1 VANQDD
7 VRRVALALP
16 GAVERPDRFAFAV
29 PNRDKLK
36 DFAWVWMERLEPK
49 KARVPR
55 PDVLAV
61 RVASQDEKAMLIAAE
76 PDKFFTEP
84 HYSNFPAVLIR
95 LDAATMDEVAE
106 MIADAWECQAPRPAV
121 IAFERA

>member
-1 VANQDD
+1 MANQDD
-7 VRRVALALP
+7 VRRIALALP
-16 GAVERPDRFAFAV
+16 GAVELEDRFAFAI

-49 KARVPR
+49 KPRVSR

-61 RVASQDEKAMLIAAE
+61 RVGSQDEKAMLIAAE
-76 PDKFFTEP
+76 PNKFFTEP

-95 LDAATMDEVAE
+95 LDAVSTDELAE
-106 MIADAWECQAPRPAV
+106 LIADAWKCQAPRSAV
-121 IAFERA
+121 IEFEQS